1 MAILD
6 WLRSRPPTPAQVEGP
21 VQAVDARVTA
31 RDALGSLIAW
41 ARGSHLVNWQT
52 GAGGGDDKALTQVW
66 QPVSAAIDRAS
77 LQAMAQHGAYR
88 TICGRDP
95 GAAFGRAPTIL
106 HPDPD
111 VAAALDQRAARM
123 GLWPLLREQA
133 ALADRD
139 GVAGI
144 LMITADQGTPLSEPI
159 GDGEL
164 VRLHP
169 AQRLE
174 MRPLGWEHDL
184 GSPRYGHPLAV
195 EVTLDVGGQRYRH
208 EVHGSRVVLL
218 RGQTP
223 VRGGDSKTS
232 VGDQWDGYGWPLAV
246 WLQESLRALAVESQE
261 LVRQLQQ
268 LNLLTHTMGEVT
280 QDALLSEEGH
290 VAYAALLQTIRQRLS
305 SASVQGLAPGE
316 RLERIGSQLD
326 GLQHL
331 HAAVMQQVSL
341 ATGQT
346 EAEITGQPP
355 PGLGNGD
362 KGAAITFVPRVL
374 AMQGR
379 HEHAARTILERMDP
393 RARDAEI
400 VWADPLAP
408 SASERAQN
416 RSATVAADVALVT
429 AGVITPEHAALR
441 HRDGYLDEL
450 PPAPEQ
456 GGGQG
461 AGGELRALIAQIVG
475 GVEGA
480 APASTIAA
488 QVTPEAPPVDPA
500 EEVSAEGVV
509 PATEEPKEP
518 FPVGFVTEA
527 TGIAQ
532 LVRQGMIAPSQAQA
546 ILMGM
551 MGVAG
556 ETAERIAPDQPAPA
570 TIAPPPIAADALAAD
585 TGDAASPTGSVLA
598 LLPDADTVEAV
609 EALQAEL
616 AELIPG
622 LVLVP
627 WLHVTLLHLGE
638 IPESAHAPLTRRVGA
653 VLPDVARR
661 VDGAIAVTAI
671 GALSA
676 SPDGI
681 PVVLH
686 LRGEGLQ
693 RAHRELLAKLAPW
706 VRAEQYPVYRP
717 HLTLGY
723 APADADL
730 GALDTLRPPAGINA
744 GAAVLRTGE
753 RERLSVP
760 MEG

>member
-6 WLRSRPPTPAQVEGP
+6 WFRPRVAPAQVEGP
-21 VQAVDARVTA
+21 TQAVDAKSRRVA
-31 RDALGSLIAW
+31 DALGTLLAW
-41 ARGSHLVNWQT
+41 AQGTHVVNWQT
-52 GAGGGDDKALTQVW
+52 GAGTSGDKALTQYW
-66 QPVSAAIDRAS
+66 QAVSPAVTRPT
-77 LQAMAQHGAYR
+77 LQAMAEMGAYR

-95 GAAFGRAPTIL
+95 AAAFAEPPTIL
-106 HPDPD
+106 HADPD
-111 VAAALDQRAARM
+111 VAQALYQRASRL
-123 GLWPLLREQA
+123 GLWALLREQA
-133 ALADRD
+133 TLADRD
-139 GVAGI
+139 GVSGI
-144 LMITADQGTPLSEPI
+144 LMITSDHDIPPGEPM
-159 GDGEL
+159 GDGEI
-164 VRLHP
+164 VRLVPIQRFEMAP
-169 AQRLE
+169 A
-174 MRPLGWEHDL
+174 GWEDDL
-184 GSPRYGHPLAV
+184 ASTRYGQPLAV
-195 EVTLDVGGQRYRH
+195 TVTLDLGGVRRQHR
-208 EVHGSRVVLL
+208 VHGTRVLLL
-218 RGQTP
+218 RGQPP
-223 VRGGDSKTS
+223 VQGESRTQ
-232 VGDQWDGYGWPLAV
+232 VGDGWDRYGWPLAV
-246 WLQESLRALAVESQE
+246 WLQEALRALAVELQE
-261 LVRQLQQ
+261 LVRQMQQ
-268 LNLLTHTMGEVT
+268 LNLLTHTMSEVS
-280 QDALLSEEGH
+280 QDALLTAEGH
-290 VAYAALLQTIRQRLS
+290 TAYTALLQTIRKRMS
-305 SASVQGLAPGE
+305 SASVMGLAPNE
-316 RLERIGSQLD
+316 RLERLGAQLD

-355 PGLGNGD
+355 PGLGQGD
-362 KGAAITFVPRVL
+362 KGAKLTFAPRVR

-379 HEHAARTILERMDP
+379 HEHVARAVLDRLDP
-393 RARDAEI
+393 RAMDAEI
-400 VWADPLAP
+400 VWRDPLAP
-408 SASERAQN
+408 TAAERAGIRAQEI
-416 RSATVAADVALVT
+416 AADVALVT

-461 AGGELRALIAQIVG
+461 EGGELRALIAQIVG

-551 MGVAG
+551 MGVG
-556 ETAERIAPDQPAPA
+556 LETAEKIAPDQPAPA
-570 TIAPPPIAADALAAD
+570 TIAPPPIAADALAAV
-585 TGDAASPTGSVLA
+585 TGDAVSPTGSVLA
-598 LLPDADTVEAV
+598 LLPDADTVEAI
-609 EALQAEL
+609 EALRGEL
-616 AELIPG
+616 AERLPG
-622 LVLVP
+622 LTPEP
-627 WLHVTLLHLGE
+627 WPHVTLLYLGQ

-661 VDGAIAVTAI
+661 VDGAIAVTSI
-671 GALSA
+671 GVLPAGA
-676 SPDGI
+676 DGI

-693 RAHRELLAKLAPW
+693 RAHRDLLAKLAPW

-723 APADADL
+723 LPADADL
-730 GALDTLRPPAGINA
+730 EALDEIRPPAGINA

-753 RERLSVP
+753 RERLTVP